1 MDVVFLLI
9 GLLVGAL
16 ASWLIAKS
24 KYSTPQGISQSE
36 LEERYVAR
44 SFFDDAKRETE
55 QYSKQ
60 LFTMSSELAKS
71 EERILN
77 LEKDLSGIQETFRL
91 EFKNLANELLE
102 EKSKKFTELNEKK
115 IGDILSPLKE
125 KIQLFEK
132 KVEDTYNQETREKA
146 SLRKELEQMMKLN
159 MQVSEDTNK
168 LTKALKGDSKTQ
180 GDWGEIQL
188 ELILEKAG
196 LQKGL
201 HFLMQENYKTE
212 DNSNVRPDCVINLP
226 EGKNFIID
234 SKVSLTAYEHYY
246 NEEDEAKRSRYL
258 ADHISSLNRHI
269 QDLGSKNYH
278 KLYGVNPPD
287 YVLLF
292 VPLEAALTLA
302 LKEDIGLMDKALN
315 RNIVLVSTST
325 LLATLRTVSF
335 IWKQENQRKNVI
347 EIAKEGG
354 ALYDKFVGF
363 MEDLTKVGVRL
374 DDAKKEYVEAM
385 KKLFESPRKGD
396 TIIGR
401 TQRLKELGA
410 TAGKSIPQQLLD
422 RIEE

>member
-1 MDVVFLLI
+1 MDIAFLII
-9 GLLVGAL
+9 GLLVGAT
-16 ASWLIAKS
+16 AAWLISKS
-24 KYSTPQGISQSE
+24 RYSANQGISQAE

-44 SFFDDAKRETE
+44 AFFDDAKRETE
-55 QYSKQ
+55 QYGKR
-60 LFTMSSELAKS
+60 LLAMSTELAKS
-71 EERILN
+71 EERVTN

-115 IGDILSPLKE
+115 IGDILFPLKE
-125 KIQLFEK
+125 KIRLFEK

-159 MQVSEDTNK
+159 TQVSEDANK

-188 ELILEKAG
+188 ELTLEKAG
-196 LQKGL
+196 LQKGI
-201 HFLMQENYKTE
+201 HFLLQENYKTE
-212 DNSNVRPDCVINLP
+212 DNANVRPDCVINLP
-226 EGKNFIID
+226 EGKNLVID

-246 NEEDEAKRSRYL
+246 NEEDEAKRDRYL
-258 ADHISSLNRHI
+258 TEHISSLNRHI
-269 QDLGSKNYH
+269 QDLGGKNYH
-278 KLYGVNPPD
+278 NLYGINAPD

-302 LKEDIGLMDKALN
+302 LKEDTSLLDKAWS
-315 RNIVLVSTST
+315 RNIGLVSTST
-325 LLATLRTVSF
+325 LLATLRTVSS
-335 IWKQENQRKNVI
+335 IWKRENQRKNVL

-363 MEDLTKVGVRL
+363 MEDLTKVGLRL

-401 TQRLKELGA
+401 TQRLKDLGA
-410 TAGKSIPQQLLD
+410 KATKTIQQQLLD

>member
-1 MDVVFLLI
+1 MDIVFLII
-9 GLLVGAL
+9 GLLVGAT
-16 ASWLIAKS
+16 AAWLIAKS
-24 KYSTPQGISQSE
+24 KYSANRGISQAE

-44 SFFDDAKRETE
+44 SFFDEAKHETD

-60 LFTMSSELAKS
+60 LLAVSTELAKS
-71 EERILN
+71 EERVAN

-196 LQKGL
+196 LQKGI
-201 HFLMQENYKTE
+201 HFTMQENYKTE
-212 DNSNVRPDCVINLP
+212 DNANVRPDCVINLP

-258 ADHISSLNRHI
+258 AEHISSLNRHI
-269 QDLGSKNYH
+269 QDLGSKSYQN
-278 KLYGVNPPD
+278 LYGVNPPD

-363 MEDLTKVGVRL
+363 MDDLTKVGVKL

-385 KKLFESPRKGD
+385 KKLFESPRKRD

-401 TQRLKELGA
+401 TQHLKELGA
-410 TAGKSIPQQLLD
+410 MATKSIPQQLLD
-422 RIEE
+422 RVEE

>member
-1 MDVVFLLI
+1 MRKTILMGMMAL
-9 GLLVGAL
+9 GAFSL
-16 ASWLIAKS
+16 FAQKANVNKALTYVNSESELKSADITEAKS
-24 KYSTPQGISQSE
+24 LINAA
-36 LEERYVAR
+36 LEDPEAATEAKTWYVAGMV
-44 SFFDDAKRETE
+44 
-55 QYSKQ
+55 Y
-60 LFTMSSELAKS
+60 
-71 EERILN
+71 
-77 LEKDLSGIQETFRL
+77 
-91 EFKNLANELLE
+91 FKEYEAE
-102 EKSKKFTELNEKK
+102 
-115 IGDILSPLKE
+115 
-125 KIQLFEK
+125 
-132 KVEDTYNQETREKA
+132 V
-146 SLRKELEQMMKLN
+146 
-159 MQVSEDTNK
+159 
-168 LTKALKGDSKTQ
+168 TKALKGDTKAQ

-196 LQKGL
+196 LQKGV
-201 HFLMQENYKTE
+201 HFTMQENYKTE
-212 DNSNVRPDCVINLP
+212 DNANVRPDCVINLP

-246 NEEDEAKRSRYL
+246 NEEDDAKRNRHL
-258 ADHISSLNRHI
+258 AEHISSLNRHI
-269 QDLGSKNYH
+269 QDLGSKSYQN
-278 KLYGVNPPD
+278 LYGVNPPD

-302 LKEDIGLMDKALN
+302 LKEDVGLMDKALS

-363 MEDLTKVGVRL
+363 MDDLTKVGLRL

-385 KKLFESPRKGD
+385 KKLFESPRKRD

-401 TQRLKELGA
+401 TQHLKELGA
-410 TAGKSIPQQLLD
+410 MASKSIPQQLLD